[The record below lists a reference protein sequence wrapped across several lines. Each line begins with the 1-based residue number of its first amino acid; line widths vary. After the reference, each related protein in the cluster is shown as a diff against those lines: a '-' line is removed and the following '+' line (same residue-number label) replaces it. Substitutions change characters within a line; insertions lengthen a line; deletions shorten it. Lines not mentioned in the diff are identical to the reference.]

1 MFGDEFSIIKDALN
15 NAHHWCPFAAL
26 FAKEHTP
33 ANRPMATRIM
43 EQAFVAVIAGGGSA
57 YGVNSAVEAKHEA
70 EITALQKEVAQSNE
84 LLQRQLERSEA
95 RLTAQIMELRA
106 RQLK

>member
-1 MFGDEFSIIKDALN
+1 MTGDDYGNTRDFLENF
-15 NAHHWCPFAAL
+15 HHWVPFAAL
-26 FAKEHTP
+26 FARQAVPE
-33 ANRPMATRIM
+33 NRPMTTRLI

-57 YGVNSAVEAKHEA
+57 YGVNTAIDAKHEA
-70 EITALQKEVAQSNE
+70 EIQALQIQVSASNE
-84 LLQRQLERSEA
+84 ALQHQLERSEA